1 MIKLPDFKDITNLHV
16 ITEELPASKLYPS
29 HNSLSRIDDFIS
41 RIGMD
46 PTSKIFHLTKFML
59 RRVSTRNTFYLRP
72 RHFLR

>member
-1 MIKLPDFKDITNLHV
+1 
-16 ITEELPASKLYPS
+16 
-29 HNSLSRIDDFIS
+29 
-41 RIGMD
+41 MD